1 MIELD
6 NTNPFDQ
13 SYHDMLARI
22 LKDGVR
28 KADRTGTGT
37 LSVFGHFQRFDL
49 SQGFPLITTKKIHLK
64 SIIHELLW
72 MISGSSNIQY
82 LKDNGVKI
90 WDEWADEDGNLGPV
104 YGSQWRAWGGE
115 IRTGK
120 DPDDRA
126 GLKEGMK
133 KHFLE
138 ATSDGG
144 REQIIKSWE
153 KELASIGED
162 VPEPDPR
169 RRYPSKAES
178 QWDYVMLMRDAFY
191 EANARLRSPGGVD
204 QIEQIVDKLRNKPW
218 DRRIMLSAWN
228 VGEIS
233 RMKLPPC
240 HFNAQFNVEPKY
252 GIYGYDTYM
261 KTLTT
266 PAPPNG
272 GEFHSCVECGREDSE
287 TINGCD
293 LCLHCGAKESPVP
306 GRLNCVMNIRSW
318 DTFLGGPF
326 NIAQYALLT
335 MMLAQVAG
343 LEPGELCI
351 CSGDTHV
358 YLNHLEQVRLQ
369 LTRMPKAPPRM
380 VLDPSI
386 KEIDDFKFEHFK
398 LEDYEH
404 HPHIKGEV
412 SV

>member
-72 MISGSSNIQY
+72 MISGSSNIKY

-115 IRTGK
+115 VEGTGERWEVMRRLFLGAAL
-120 DPDDRA
+120 DDARESTINFWERRLA
-126 GLKEGMK
+126 G
-133 KHFLE
+133 
-138 ATSDGG
+138 
-144 REQIIKSWE
+144 
-153 KELASIGED
+153 IGID
-162 VPEPDPR
+162 VPKIDPR
-169 RRYPSKAES
+169 RRYPSKEES
-178 QWDYVMLMRDAFY
+178 QWDYVILMRDAFY
-191 EANARLRSPGGVD
+191 EANGKRPPTVGVD

-240 HFNAQFNVEPKY
+240 HFNAQFNVEPQN

-272 GEFHSCVECGREDSE
+272 DEFHKCIECGREDSS

-293 LCLHCGAKESPVP
+293 LCLHCGAKEPPLP

-335 MMLAQVAG
+335 MMLAQVAD

-369 LTRMPKAPPRM
+369 LTRTPKAPPRM